1 MLQNAFFYSLQEIIA
16 CTGSDLERGLDKE
29 CIPERLQK
37 YGPNRIPAQD
47 PKKRWA
53 IFLEQLL
60 DPIIY
65 ILFAAGILAY
75 VFSDELES
83 AAILFVIFI
92 SVAIGYFMELKA
104 VRSLEAL
111 IKMGQASTDVIR
123 SGQRM
128 DIKAADVVPGDVIV
142 LSPGDVVPADA
153 RLTQVDN
160 LSVKESVLT
169 GESLSIRKGIEP
181 LPEDTPVTDRTNMVY
196 RGTVIS
202 SGFGRAIVTATG
214 KYSQLGTIQQ
224 MGLDADKDRTP
235 LEKKL
240 NQLSK
245 WLIWLT
251 LGIAGLIVVIG
262 YFRGN
267 DLLLMIETGVALAVA
282 AIPEGL
288 PIVATIALARGMMRL
303 SQKQVIIKKME
314 AVQTLGAT
322 DIIFTDKTGTLTED
336 RMVVSTIIYGETCLD
351 NLNQREQSYFSTFKN
366 NLVFDNMIMAGILC
380 NNVDPTAIDE
390 QADSIELAL
399 MHFAI
404 NLGYDPELIKRNNPE
419 KVELPFDS
427 TLKLM
432 ATAHQRQGG
441 FTIYAKGAY
450 ESLVD
455 HCNFDLDGKELDL
468 NEHKLLWKQKVDT
481 LASQGLR
488 TLAFAYK
495 EEEKAPARENILDGL
510 TFLGVIGFQ
519 DPAREDVKAVIDIY
533 KKAGIKVIMVTGDH
547 PGTSKKIAQEVGI
560 LEINAGP
567 DRIWHGKDLTRS
579 LDGTDGNGSVL
590 LNASIFARVGPEQKL
605 NLINYYQEHGHI
617 VGMIG
622 DGINDVPALKKA
634 DIGIA
639 MGIRGAEAA
648 REVAD
653 VILKNDKF
661 TAMELGIR
669 QGRVI
674 FQNIRQFVVYLLS
687 CNLAEILT
695 VGFAALLN
703 LPSPLLPLQILF
715 LNLVTDVF
723 PALALGFGKGEKDIM
738 EQPPKKPKDPILSQ
752 SDWNFIVL
760 YGLSISIA
768 VLGIVAYAD
777 KILKFS
783 PETINNMAFY
793 TLVFAQLLNV
803 FNIPKQRESFFINE
817 ITTNLWVWG
826 AIILSLALTLGANL
840 STPLAAAFSLQML
853 SWEQLGYSALFAFG
867 ALVLAQLFK
876 RARVLYFRAYPNS
889 VIP

>member
-1 MLQNAFFYSLQEIIA
+1 MQQNAFFTPVDEIIA
-16 CTGSDLERGLDKE
+16 QLDSDLEQGLAKE
-29 CIPERLQK
+29 GIPERLKK
-37 YGPNRIPAQD
+37 YGPNQIPEEGS
-47 PKKRWA
+47 KKRWA

-65 ILFAAGILAY
+65 ILFAAAILAFI
-75 VFSDELES
+75 FSDKLES
-83 AAILFVIFI
+83 AAIFFVILI

-111 IKMGQASTDVIR
+111 VKMGQTSTHVIR
-123 SGQRM
+123 SGQRTH
-128 DIKAADVVPGDVIV
+128 IKAVEIVLGDIIV

-153 RLTQVDN
+153 RLIHVDN
-160 LSVKESVLT
+160 LLVKESVLT
-169 GESLSIRKGIEP
+169 GESFSVAKVTEP
-181 LPEDTPVTDRTNMVY
+181 LPMNTPITDQINMVF
-196 RGTVIS
+196 RGTVVS
-202 SGFGRAIVTATG
+202 SGFGKAIVTATG
-214 KYSQLGTIQQ
+214 KHSQLGNIQQ
-224 MGLDADKDRTP
+224 MGVDADKERTP

-240 NQLSK
+240 NRLSN
-245 WLIWLT
+245 WLIGLT
-251 LGIAGLIVVIG
+251 LGIAGLIIVIG

-267 DLLLMIETGVALAVA
+267 DLVFMIETGVALAVA

-288 PIVATIALARGMMRL
+288 PIVATIALARGMISL
-303 SQKQVIIKKME
+303 SKKQVIIKKME

-336 RMVVSTIIYGETCLD
+336 RMVVSAVIFNETYLD
-351 NLNQREQSYFSTFKN
+351 NLYQKEKSYYTSLKN
-366 NLVFDNMIMAGILC
+366 KPVFDKMMMAGILC
-380 NNVDPTAIDE
+380 NNVDPTAINE
-390 QADSIELAL
+390 QADSIEVAL
-399 MHFAI
+399 IQFAI
-404 NLGYDPELIKRNNPE
+404 HLGYDPKIVKQNNPE
-419 KVELPFDS
+419 ILELPFDS
-427 TLKLM
+427 ALKLM
-432 ATAHQRQGG
+432 ATAHKKQGG
-441 FTIYAKGAY
+441 YTVYAKGAY

-455 HCNFDLDGKELDL
+455 HCDFDVYGQGMSIS
-468 NEHKLLWKQKVDT
+468 EHKLLWNRKVDT

-495 EEEKAPARENILDGL
+495 EEVELPTRANILNGL
-510 TFLGVIGFQ
+510 TFLGVIGFL
-519 DPAREDVKAVIDIY
+519 DPARQDVKAVMDIY

-547 PGTSKKIAQEVGI
+547 PGTSKKIAQDVGI
-560 LEINAGP
+560 LEVDAIA
-567 DRIWHGKDLTRS
+567 DKIRHGKDLTRIME
-579 LDGTDGNGSVL
+579 GADGNDLSLLKASV
-590 LNASIFARVGPEQKL
+590 FARVGPEQKL
-605 NLINYYQEHGHI
+605 NLISYYQRHGHI

-634 DIGIA
+634 DIGVA

-703 LPSPLLPLQILF
+703 LPAPLLPLQILF
-715 LNLVTDVF
+715 LNLVTDIF

-738 EQPPKKPKDPILSQ
+738 EQPPQNPKGPILDQ
-752 SDWNFIVL
+752 NDWISVVM

-777 KILKFS
+777 RILKFS
-783 PETINNMAFY
+783 AETINNMAFY

-803 FNIPKQRESFFINE
+803 FNIARHRGAFFVNE
-817 ITTNLWVWG
+817 ITTNVWVWG
-826 AIILSLALTLGANL
+826 AILLSLLLTLGANL
-840 STPLAAAFSLQML
+840 STHLAAAFSLRML
-853 SWEQLGYSALFAFG
+853 SMEQLGYSVLFALG
-867 ALVLAQLFK
+867 AMVLAQLFK
-876 RARVLYFRAYPNS
+876 RAR
-889 VIP
+889 I